1 MSHIHRLDDIFV
13 KYTDRHINELI
24 MLFNEKWC
32 YILMAASLHLIL
44 YTLRNM
50 ALMNEQKQLK
60 YGYRKLLAELYF
72 SSQYDKTNVV

>member
-1 MSHIHRLDDIFV
+1 
-13 KYTDRHINELI
+13 
-24 MLFNEKWC
+24 
-32 YILMAASLHLIL
+32 MAASLHLIL